1 MKDLLNFKKIKA
13 FSLTELVLTIG
24 LASIIVL
31 SVISFS
37 LEASRYNLNK
47 WERVNA
53 GIKINE
59 LVSTLQALKND
70 SWKSIMDIPFDQPK
84 HLALVNNRLSILDGS
99 DAESGLNISFT
110 LKPVYRDSSLNI
122 VTSGGT
128 IDYGT
133 KNAEISVTWT
143 DSFGELNTVSNNIY
157 LTNWNTTNLTE
168 TTTLEFNDGTKTGT
182 FVDSTIGDGAVRL
195 QSVLYSDWC
204 RPEFTQTTYNLPGSG
219 IPTLISSIPGKA
231 YLGSSSTTS
240 SLQGIDINHTTNP
253 AVVNV
258 QGTFTGYETKSI
270 FSDGNY
276 AYLATTNDSK
286 EVVIVN
292 VTTTPFTEVG
302 YFNASGTTDAESV
315 YIKGNVGYVIQGKEL
330 RSFDLTSKTGSRPQL
345 SSITVAKGLY
355 GFFVGIASEIEIRG
369 NYAFI
374 SLYNDW
380 YELVVVNI
388 TNPSSMSLVGNSDVN
403 YQQSNDLFVNEDGSR
418 VYIGTTS
425 ASSSNEF
432 FIIDTSVKKNGMP
445 VIGSYDTNGMSVNGV
460 TVIDN
465 KAIIV
470 GANGEEYQVVN
481 IENNNNL
488 VRCGGLN
495 TDIPLNGV
503 TSVVTPPLNERF
515 TYVISNDANS
525 EFRIIKGGDNSGVSG
540 NGYMALG
547 EYTSNIIDIGTSKVY
562 YYLLKWTET
571 VPALTDLKFQIKT
584 GNQSNLSD
592 GVWVGP
598 DGTSSTY
605 FTNNNGEVLPSI
617 LHGKRYIQYKAFFTS
632 DKISTPLLTDITLN
646 YGK

>member
-1 MKDLLNFKKIKA
+1 MKVLSNTKKFKA
-13 FSLTELVLTIG
+13 FSLTEIVLTIG

-47 WERVNA
+47 WERLNA
-53 GIKINE
+53 GIKIGEVGN
-59 LVSTLQALKND
+59 TLQALKND
-70 SWKSIMDIPFDQPK
+70 SWKSIMDIPINQPK
-84 HLALVNNRLSILDGS
+84 HVSLVNNRLTIADGTGS
-99 DAESGLNISFT
+99 QDGLTVSFT
-110 LKPVYRDSSLNI
+110 LREVYRDASLNI
-122 VTSGGT
+122 VSSGGSL
-128 IDYGT
+128 DYGS
-133 KNAEISVTWT
+133 KKAEISITWT
-143 DSFGELNTVSNNIY
+143 DTFGQLNSVSNNVY
-157 LTNWNTTNLTE
+157 LTNWNTTNFIE
-168 TTTLEFNDGTKTGT
+168 TTTAEFNDGTKTGT
-182 FVDSTIGDGAVRL
+182 FVDATVGDGAVRL
-195 QSVLYSDWC
+195 QSMLYSDWC
-204 RPEFTQTTYNLPGSG
+204 KPEFTQTSYNLPGTG

-240 SLQGIDINHTTNP
+240 SLQGIDINHATTP

-258 QGTFTGYETKSI
+258 QGTFEGYQTKSI

-276 AYLATTNDSK
+276 AYLATTSDTK

-315 YIKGNVGYVIQGKEL
+315 YVKDNVGYVIQGKEI
-330 RSFDLTSKTGSRPQL
+330 RSFDISTKTGSRPQL
-345 SSITVAKGLY
+345 HSLTVAKGLY

-388 TNPSSMSLVGNSDVN
+388 SNPSSMSLAGNSDVN
-403 YQQSNDLFVNEDGSR
+403 YQQSNDLFVNSDGTR

-465 KAIIV
+465 KAIVV

-481 IENNNNL
+481 LDNVSNL

-495 TDIPLNGV
+495 TDTPLNGV
-503 TSVVTPPLNERF
+503 TSVVTPLNERF
-515 TYVISNDANS
+515 TYVISNDANA
-525 EFRIIKGGDNSGVSG
+525 EFKIIKGGDSDISG
-540 NGYMALG
+540 NGYLASG
-547 EYTSNIIDIGTSKVY
+547 EYVSNILDIGTNKVY
-562 YYLLKWTET
+562 YYLFKWAST
-571 VPALTDLKFQIKT
+571 VPANTDLKFQIRS
-584 GNQSNLSD
+584 GNQANLSD
-592 GVWVGP
+592 GTWVGP
-598 DGTSSTY
+598 DGTAATY
-605 FTNNNGEVLPSI
+605 FTSSAGQFLPAVLN
-617 LHGKRYIQYKAFFTS
+617 GKRYIQYKSFFS
-632 DKISTPLLTDITLN
+632 SGKLNTPVLTDITLN